1 MALAMTVARL
11 AVAAAAALSAVA
23 AAPGEERQMLEAFEN
38 ALEAMTGVAG
48 ALCVFALVWAGFT
61 AMADGADARGGR
73 ARNAAVLAIV
83 GLALVLSARGVAAL
97 ISAGAVPVPP
107 A

>member
-11 AVAAAAALSAVA
+11 VVAAAAALSAFG
-23 AAPGEERQMLEAFEN
+23 AAPGEEMQMLEAFEK
-38 ALEAMTGVAG
+38 ALEAMTGIAG
-48 ALCVFALVWAGFT
+48 ALCVFSLVWAGFT
-61 AMADGADARGGR
+61 AMADGAEARGSR

-83 GLALVLSARGVAAL
+83 GLAIVLSARGLAAL
-97 ISAGAVPVPP
+97 IGAGVAPVPS